1 MPRRRTVRCSWCGN
15 SGHNSSG
22 CQQKKDFIARNPNS
36 YWARQ
41 AEAKAQRRKNSAKV
55 RQCSWCKGTG
65 HNARSCSLYKSHFE
79 TARKL
84 NAAFRRAFLIDAQ
97 NLGLHKGAMLRDVS
111 TSRREG
117 HIALVADVNL
127 SSVRIGNLMSLMRG
141 RYGDEPGLFDFV
153 WAENLGMGP
162 NNRSKGWGLET
173 AIMDVRHKD
182 MERRYTQF
190 EIVSG
195 EAPKMKAP
203 AAWLDGKEGIS
214 DPMKAFAKDSTG
226 HYSRPSDKFDE
237 FLDNQLKAIV
247 QRYVSYIN
255 TNTNIVSAF
264 ESPI

>member
-1 MPRRRTVRCSWCGN
+1 MPRRTVRCSWCGE

-22 CQQKKDFIARNPNS
+22 CQAKKDFIARNPGS
-36 YWARQ
+36 YWAQR
-41 AEAKAQRRKNSAKV
+41 AEAKAQRRKNSAKH

-97 NLGLHKGAMLRDVS
+97 NLGFHKGAMLRDVS
-111 TSRREG
+111 TTRREG

-127 SSVRIGNLMSLMRG
+127 SSVRIGNLMSLMNG

-153 WAENLGMGP
+153 WAQELGMGP

-173 AIMDVRHKD
+173 VIMDIRYKD
-182 MERRYTQF
+182 KERRYTQF
-190 EIVSG
+190 EIVGG

-214 DPMKAFAKDSTG
+214 DLMKAFVKDSTG
-226 HYSRPSDKFDE
+226 HYSSPSDRFDE
-237 FLDNQLKAIV
+237 YLDNQLKAILK
-247 QRYVSYIN
+247 RYVLYIN
-255 TNTNIVSAF
+255 TNTNIDSAF
-264 ESPI
+264 RSPI

>member
-1 MPRRRTVRCSWCGN
+1 MPRRTVRCSWCSG

-36 YWARQ
+36 YWARR

-141 RYGDEPGLFDFV
+141 CYGDEPGLFDFV

-173 AIMDVRHKD
+173 VIMDVRFKD
-182 MERRYTQF
+182 KERRFTQF
-190 EIVSG
+190 EIVGG

-214 DPMKAFAKDSTG
+214 DLMKAFAKASNG
-226 HYSRPSDKFDE
+226 HYSRASDKFDE
-237 FLDNQLKAIV
+237 FLDNQLKAILE
-247 QRYVSYIN
+247 RYVSYIN

>member
-1 MPRRRTVRCSWCGN
+1 MPRRTVRCSWCGE
-15 SGHNSSG
+15 SGHNSGG
-22 CQQKKDFIARNPNS
+22 CQAKKDFIARNPGS
-36 YWARQ
+36 YWARK

-173 AIMDVRHKD
+173 VIMDIRYKD
-182 MERRYTQF
+182 KERRYTQF
-190 EIVSG
+190 EIVGG

-214 DPMKAFAKDSTG
+214 DLMKAFTKDSTG

-247 QRYVSYIN
+247 RRYVSYIN

-264 ESPI
+264 KSPI